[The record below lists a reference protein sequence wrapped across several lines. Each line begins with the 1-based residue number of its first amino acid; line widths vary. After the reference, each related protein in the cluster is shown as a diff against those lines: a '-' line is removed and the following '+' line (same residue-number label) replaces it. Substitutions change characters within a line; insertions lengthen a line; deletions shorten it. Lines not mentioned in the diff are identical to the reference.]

1 MEAKIVDPD
10 TGEALRPGQKGELWL
25 RGPSI
30 MHGSNVAFLL
40 FLFFLCMHWQ
50 CVVTCLCSV
59 YILLDMI
66 S

>member
-30 MHGSNVAFLL
+30 MQGSNVAVL
-40 FLFFLCMHWQ
+40 FLLCMHWQ

-59 YILLDMI
+59 YILLGMI